1 MVESIINR
9 MFTVISERIDHTNIL
24 TDQKRK
30 LGDKAAAQEV
40 INTLLHDI
48 AYLDSSIVE
57 ANALREKAIVN
68 AIQADIAAKDFGKK
82 ERNMVKEDNKKIIG
96 KVDDFIKFLTNSLQ
110 DANDHL
116 TVTRIEFANIK

>member
-1 MVESIINR
+1 MVESIINS